1 MGKPLIL
8 VSSITYAM
16 KGRDLLNRKGI
27 SSYLERIPKM
37 ERAGGCG
44 YALHVPHGI
53 EEAEAVLQKA
63 GIRLLGRIDGEET
76 S

>member
-37 ERAGGCG
+37 ERADV
-44 YALHVPHGI
+44 YKRQL
-53 EEAEAVLQKA
+53 
-63 GIRLLGRIDGEET
+63 
-76 S
+76 